1 MTKTEFDLIVVGG
14 GPGGYVAAIRAA
26 QLGMSVALV
35 ERAEL
40 GGICLNW
47 GCIPTKALLHSAT
60 VLRACQEAS
69 HYGVTG
75 SSEARADLAAMVA
88 RSRKVAGRLGQG
100 VAHLMKKNGVTVF
113 AATATLAGAGKL
125 SLDSGTTLAG
135 KQSIDNGTL
144 PTTKLALDNGT
155 TLAAKHIILA
165 TGARAR
171 ELPALP
177 VGERIWAYRQALMP
191 TEIPKTLLVV
201 GAGAIGAEF
210 ASFYRAIG
218 SEVTLIDMT
227 PEILPQEDA
236 EISQLAR
243 KAFEKQGIRVL
254 TQCAVTASALTD
266 TGVKVT
272 LEQQGK
278 KTDLEV
284 DRVIV
289 AAGIVGNVEN
299 LGLEK
304 TRVKVEK
311 THIVT
316 DGFCRTAEPGVYAIG
331 DVAGAPWL
339 AHKASHEGV
348 LCVEAIAGK
357 AVHAIDPL
365 RIPACTYSYPQV
377 ASIGMTEARAREH
390 AKAHGSEIRVGKF
403 SFAGNGKAI
412 AMGEDQGLVKTV
424 FDAKSGELLG
434 AHIIHPEA
442 SELITGYG
450 VAASLEATEEDLMHT
465 VFAHPTLSETLH
477 ESVLS
482 AFGRAL
488 HG

>member
-1 MTKTEFDLIVVGG
+1 MTKTVFDLIIVGG
-14 GPGGYVAAIRAA
+14 GPGGYVAAIRGA

-60 VLRACQEAS
+60 VLRACRDAA

-75 SSEARADLAAMVA
+75 AGEARPDLAAMVA

-113 AATATLAGAGKL
+113 AASAKLAGSGRLA
-125 SLDSGTTLAG
+125 LDTGTTL
-135 KQSIDNGTL
+135 S
-144 PTTKLALDNGT
+144 
-155 TLAAKHIILA
+155 AKHIILA

-177 VGERIWAYRQALMP
+177 VGERIWAYRQALAP
-191 TEIPKTLLVV
+191 AEIPKSLLVV

-210 ASFYRAIG
+210 ASFYCAIG
-218 SEVTLIDMT
+218 ADVTLIDMT

-254 TQCAVTASALTD
+254 TQCAVTGSTLTA
-266 TGVKVT
+266 TGVRVS
-272 LEQQGK
+272 LAQQGK
-278 KTDLEV
+278 QTDLDV

-289 AAGIVGNVEN
+289 AAGIVGNVEG
-299 LGLEK
+299 LGLEN
-304 TRVKVEK
+304 TRVKVDK

-316 DGFCRTAEPGVYAIG
+316 DAQCRTGEPGVYAIG

-348 LCVEAIAGK
+348 LCVEAIAGLPT
-357 AVHAIDPL
+357 HAIDPL
-365 RIPACTYSYPQV
+365 RIPACTYSHPQV

-390 AKAHGSEIRVGKF
+390 VKHSGGEIRIGKF
-403 SFAGNGKAI
+403 TFAGNGKAI

-450 VAASLEATEEDLMHT
+450 VAASLEATEEDLMQT
-465 VFAHPTLSETLH
+465 IFAHPTLSETLH

-488 HG
+488 HA

>member
-1 MTKTEFDLIVVGG
+1 MTKTAFDLIVVGG
-14 GPGGYVAAIRAA
+14 GPGGYVAAIRGA

-35 ERAEL
+35 ERSEL

-47 GCIPTKALLHSAT
+47 GCIPTKALLHSAA
-60 VLRACQEAS
+60 VLRACREAAR
-69 HYGVTG
+69 YGVADAG
-75 SSEARADLAAMVA
+75 QARPDLAAMVA
-88 RSRKVAGRLGQG
+88 RSRKVADRLGQG

-113 AATATLAGAGKL
+113 AASARLAGAGR
-125 SLDSGTTLAG
+125 
-135 KQSIDNGTL
+135 
-144 PTTKLALDNGT
+144 LALDNGAM
-155 TLAAKHIILA
+155 LSAPHIILA

-177 VGERIWAYRQALMP
+177 LGERIWAYRQALTP
-191 TEIPKTLLVV
+191 AEIPKSLLVV

-210 ASFYRAIG
+210 ASFYRAVG
-218 SEVTLIDMT
+218 AEVTLIDMT
-227 PEILPQEDA
+227 AEILPQEDA

-254 TQCAVTASALTD
+254 TQCAVQSASPTAS
-266 TGVKVT
+266 GVKVA
-272 LEQQGK
+272 LDQQGRQSE
-278 KTDLEV
+278 LEAE
-284 DRVIV
+284 RVIV

-299 LGLEK
+299 LGLEQ

-316 DGFCRTAEPGVYAIG
+316 DALCRTDEPGVYAIG

-339 AHKASHEGV
+339 
-348 LCVEAIAGK
+348 CVDAIAGK
-357 AVHAIDPL
+357 PAHPLDAL

-377 ASIGMTEARAREH
+377 ASVGMTEARAREH
-390 AKAHGSEIRVGKF
+390 ARQHGGDIRVGRF

-424 FDAKSGELLG
+424 FDAATGELLG

-450 VAASLEATEEDLMHT
+450 VASALEATEEDLMHA

-477 ESVLS
+477 ESVLA

-488 HG
+488 HA

>member
-1 MTKTEFDLIVVGG
+1 MTKTSFDLVVVGG

-26 QLGMSVALV
+26 QLGLSTALV

-60 VLRACQEAS
+60 VLRACREADQ
-69 HYGVTG
+69 YGVTG
-75 SSEARADLAAMVA
+75 AGSAQPDLPAMVA

-100 VAHLMKKNGVTVF
+100 VTHLMKKNGVTVF
-113 AATATLAGAGKL
+113 AASARLAGG
-125 SLDSGTTLAG
+125 GRV
-135 KQSIDNGTL
+135 
-144 PTTKLALDNGT
+144 ALDNGA
-155 TLAAKHIILA
+155 TLSARHIILA

-177 VGERIWAYRQALMP
+177 VGERVWTYRQALTP
-191 TEIPKTLLVV
+191 PALPKSLLVV

-210 ASFYRAIG
+210 ASFYRAVG
-218 SEVTLIDMT
+218 AEVTLIDMT
-227 PEILPQEDA
+227 AEILPQEDA
-236 EISQLAR
+236 EISALAR

-254 TQCAVTASALTD
+254 TQCAVKSSSLTA
-266 TGVKVT
+266 TGVKAV

-278 KTDLEV
+278 QIELEV
-284 DRVIV
+284 ERVIV

-299 LGLEK
+299 LGLEQ

-316 DGFCRTAEPGVYAIG
+316 DGLGRTAEPGVYAIG

-339 AHKASHEGV
+339 AHKASHEAV
-348 LCVEAIAGK
+348 LCVEAIAGLP
-357 AVHAIDPL
+357 AHALDPL
-365 RIPACTYSYPQV
+365 RIPACTYSHPQV

-390 AKAHGSEIRVGKF
+390 AKATGGEIRVGRF
-403 SFAGNGKAI
+403 TFVGNGKAI

-424 FDAKSGELLG
+424 FDAKTGELLG

-442 SELITGYG
+442 SELIAGYG
-450 VAASLEATEEDLMHT
+450 VAAALEATEEDLMHS

-477 ESVLS
+477 ESVLA

>member
-1 MTKTEFDLIVVGG
+1 MTKNVFDLVVVGG
-14 GPGGYVAAIRAA
+14 GPGGYVAAIRGA
-26 QLGMSVALV
+26 QLGLSVALV

-100 VAHLMKKNGVTVF
+100 VAHLMKKNGVAVF

-125 SLDSGTTLAG
+125 SLD
-135 KQSIDNGTL
+135 
-144 PTTKLALDNGT
+144 NGT
-155 TLAAKHIILA
+155 TLTGKHIILA

-177 VGERIWAYRQALMP
+177 VGERIWTYRQALTP
-191 TEIPKTLLVV
+191 DEIPKTLLVV

-243 KAFEKQGIRVL
+243 KAFEKQGIRVM

-348 LCVEAIAGK
+348 LCVEAIAGNP
-357 AVHAIDPL
+357 VHAIDPL

-390 AKAHGSEIRVGKF
+390 AKAHGSEIRIGKF

-477 ESVLS
+477 ESVLN

>member
-1 MTKTEFDLIVVGG
+1 MTKNVFDVVVVGG

-75 SSEARADLAAMVA
+75 TGEARADLAAMVA

-113 AATATLAGAGKL
+113 AARAQLAGAG
-125 SLDSGTTLAG
+125 
-135 KQSIDNGTL
+135 
-144 PTTKLALDNGT
+144 KLALDNGT
-155 TLAAKHIILA
+155 TLSAKHIILA

-177 VGERIWAYRQALMP
+177 LGERIWAYRQALAP
-191 TEIPKTLLVV
+191 NEIPKTLLVV

-218 SEVTLIDMT
+218 SDVTLIDMT

-254 TQCAVTASALTD
+254 TQCAVTASSLSAK
-266 TGVKVT
+266 GVSVT

-278 KTDLEV
+278 TTQLEV

-289 AAGIVGNVEN
+289 AAGIVGNVEG

-304 TRVKVEK
+304 ARVKVEK

-316 DGFCRTAEPGVYAIG
+316 DAHCRTGEPGVYAIG

-357 AVHAIDPL
+357 TVHAIDPL

-390 AKAHGSEIRVGKF
+390 AKAHGGEIRVGKF
-403 SFAGNGKAI
+403 TFAGNGKAI

-477 ESVLS
+477 ESVLA

-488 HG
+488 HA

>member
-1 MTKTEFDLIVVGG
+1 MTKNVFDVVVVGG

-75 SSEARADLAAMVA
+75 AGEARADLAAMVA

-100 VAHLMKKNGVTVF
+100 VAHLMKKNGVTVY
-113 AATATLAGAGKL
+113 AARAQLAGAG
-125 SLDSGTTLAG
+125 T
-135 KQSIDNGTL
+135 
-144 PTTKLALDNGT
+144 LALDNGT
-155 TLAAKHIILA
+155 TLSAKHIILA

-177 VGERIWAYRQALMP
+177 LGERIWAYRQALAP
-191 TEIPKTLLVV
+191 TQIPKTLLVV

-218 SEVTLIDMT
+218 SDVTLIDMT

-243 KAFEKQGIRVL
+243 NAFEKQGIRVL
-254 TQCAVTASALTD
+254 TQCAVTASSPSA
-266 TGVKVT
+266 TGVNVT
-272 LEQQGK
+272 LEHQGK
-278 KTDLEV
+278 KTQLEV

-289 AAGIVGNVEN
+289 AAGIVGNVED

-304 TRVKVEK
+304 TRVQVEK

-316 DGFCRTAEPGVYAIG
+316 DAHCRTSEPGVYAIG

-357 AVHAIDPL
+357 TVHAIDPL

-390 AKAHGSEIRVGKF
+390 AKAHGGEIRVGKF
-403 SFAGNGKAI
+403 TFAGNGKAI

-424 FDAKSGELLG
+424 FDATSGELLG

-477 ESVLS
+477 ESVLA

-488 HG
+488 HA

>member
-1 MTKTEFDLIVVGG
+1 M
-14 GPGGYVAAIRAA
+14 AAIRAA
-26 QLGMSVALV
+26 QLGLSTALV

-47 GCIPTKALLHSAT
+47 GCIPTKALLHSAM
-60 VLRACQEAS
+60 LRACREAA

-75 SSEARADLAAMVA
+75 ADAARPDLPAMVT

-100 VAHLMKKNGVTVF
+100 VAHLMKKNGVTVIQ
-113 AATATLAGAGKL
+113 ASARLAGAGR
-125 SLDSGTTLAG
+125 
-135 KQSIDNGTL
+135 
-144 PTTKLALDNGT
+144 LALDNGG
-155 TLAAKHIILA
+155 TLSARHIILA

-177 VGERIWAYRQALMP
+177 LGERIWAYRQALVP
-191 TEIPKTLLVV
+191 DAVPKSLLVV

-210 ASFYRAIG
+210 ASFYRAVG
-218 SEVTLIDMT
+218 ADVTLIDMT
-227 PEILPQEDA
+227 AEILPQEDA

-254 TQCAVTASALTD
+254 TQCAVTASSPTA

-278 KTDLEV
+278 RSELEV
-284 DRVIV
+284 ERVIV

-299 LGLEK
+299 LGLEG

-311 THIVT
+311 SHIVT
-316 DGFCRTAEPGVYAIG
+316 DGLCRTGEPGVYAIG

-357 AVHAIDPL
+357 PAHAIDPL
-365 RIPACTYSYPQV
+365 RIPACTYSHPQV
-377 ASIGMTEARAREH
+377 ASIGMTEARARACRQAWRRDPRGQVH
-390 AKAHGSEIRVGKF
+390 LRRQRQGHRHGRGPGPGQDRVRCPLRRAAGRAHHPPRS
-403 SFAGNGKAI
+403 
-412 AMGEDQGLVKTV
+412 
-424 FDAKSGELLG
+424 LG
-434 AHIIHPEA
+434 ADHRLRRGNRAGSHRGRPDAHRVRA
-442 SELITGYG
+442 SDAVGN
-450 VAASLEATEEDLMHT
+450 AARIGAGGLRAGATRLN
-465 VFAHPTLSETLH
+465 A
-477 ESVLS
+477 
-482 AFGRAL
+482 AAR
-488 HG
+488 

>member
-75 SSEARADLAAMVA
+75 SNEARADLAAMVA

-113 AATATLAGAGKL
+113 AATAKLAGAGKL
-125 SLDSGTTLAG
+125 SLDDGTTLTG
-135 KQSIDNGTL
+135 
-144 PTTKLALDNGT
+144 
-155 TLAAKHIILA
+155 KHIILA

-177 VGERIWAYRQALMP
+177 VGERIWTYRQALMP
-191 TEIPKTLLVV
+191 DAIPKTLLVV

-210 ASFYRAIG
+210 ASFYRAVG
-218 SEVTLIDMT
+218 SNVTLIDMT

-236 EISQLAR
+236 EISQVAR
-243 KAFEKQGIRVL
+243 KAFEKQGIRVM

-357 AVHAIDPL
+357 PVHAIDPL

-390 AKAHGSEIRVGKF
+390 AKAHGSEIRIGKF

>member
-1 MTKTEFDLIVVGG
+1 MTKTTFDLVVVGG

-26 QLGMSVALV
+26 QLGLSTALV

-60 VLRACQEAS
+60 VLRACRDAA

-75 SSEARADLAAMVA
+75 AADAQPDLAAMVA

-100 VAHLMKKNGVTVF
+100 VAHLMKKNAVTVF
-113 AATATLAGAGKL
+113 TANAKLAG
-125 SLDSGTTLAG
+125 SGRV
-135 KQSIDNGTL
+135 
-144 PTTKLALDNGT
+144 ALDNGT
-155 TLAAKHIILA
+155 TLSARHIILA

-177 VGERIWAYRQALMP
+177 SGERIWTYRQALTP
-191 TEIPKTLLVV
+191 PALPKSLLVV

-210 ASFYRAIG
+210 ASFYRAVG
-218 SEVTLIDMT
+218 VDVTLIDMT
-227 PEILPQEDA
+227 ADILPQEDA
-236 EISQLAR
+236 DISALAR

-254 TQCAVTASALTD
+254 TQCAVKSSSLTA
-266 TGVKVT
+266 TGVKVV
-272 LEQQGK
+272 LDQQGK
-278 KTDLEV
+278 QTELEI

-299 LGLEK
+299 LGLEQ

-316 DGFCRTAEPGVYAIG
+316 DGLCRTAEPGVYAIG
-331 DVAGAPWL
+331 DVAGAPL
-339 AHKASHEGV
+339 AGPQGQPRSRAVRRSHRRPARPPHRPAAHPGLHV
-348 LCVEAIAGK
+348 LTSPGRQHRHDRSPRPRTRQADRPRHPHRQI
-357 AVHAIDPL
+357 HL
-365 RIPACTYSYPQV
+365 RRQRQSH
-377 ASIGMTEARAREH
+377 R
-390 AKAHGSEIRVGKF
+390 HGRRP
-403 SFAGNGKAI
+403 
-412 AMGEDQGLVKTV
+412 GLVKTV
-424 FDAKSGELLG
+424 FDADTSELLG

-450 VAASLEATEEDLMHT
+450 VATALEATEEDLMHT
-465 VFAHPTLSETLH
+465 IFAHPTLSETLH

>member
-75 SSEARADLAAMVA
+75 SNEARADLAAMVA

-113 AATATLAGAGKL
+113 AATAKLAGAGKL
-125 SLDSGTTLAG
+125 SLDDGTTLTG
-135 KQSIDNGTL
+135 
-144 PTTKLALDNGT
+144 
-155 TLAAKHIILA
+155 KHIILA

-177 VGERIWAYRQALMP
+177 VGERIWTYRQALMP
-191 TEIPKTLLVV
+191 DAIPKTLLVV

-210 ASFYRAIG
+210 ASFYRAVG
-218 SEVTLIDMT
+218 SNVTLIDMT

-236 EISQLAR
+236 EISQVAR
-243 KAFEKQGIRVL
+243 KAFEKQGIRVM

-357 AVHAIDPL
+357 PVHAIDPL

-424 FDAKSGELLG
+424 FDATSGELLG

>member
-1 MTKTEFDLIVVGG
+1 MTKNVLDVVVVGG

-75 SSEARADLAAMVA
+75 AGEARADLAAMVA

-113 AATATLAGAGKL
+113 AARAQLAGAGKL
-125 SLDSGTTLAG
+125 
-135 KQSIDNGTL
+135 
-144 PTTKLALDNGT
+144 ALDNGA
-155 TLAAKHIILA
+155 TLSAKHIILA

-177 VGERIWAYRQALMP
+177 LGERIWAYRQALAP
-191 TEIPKTLLVV
+191 TQIPKTLLVV

-218 SEVTLIDMT
+218 SDVTLIDMT

-254 TQCAVTASALTD
+254 TQCAVTASSPSA
-266 TGVKVT
+266 TGVNVT
-272 LEQQGK
+272 LDQQGK
-278 KTDLEV
+278 KTQLEV

-289 AAGIVGNVEN
+289 AAGIVGNVED

-304 TRVKVEK
+304 TRVQVEK

-316 DGFCRTAEPGVYAIG
+316 DAHCRTSEPGVYAIG

-357 AVHAIDPL
+357 TVHAIDPL

-377 ASIGMTEARAREH
+377 ASIGMTETRAREH
-390 AKAHGSEIRVGKF
+390 AKAHGGEIRVGKF
-403 SFAGNGKAI
+403 TFAGNGKAI

-424 FDAKSGELLG
+424 FDATSGELLG

-477 ESVLS
+477 ESVLA

-488 HG
+488 HA

>member
-1 MTKTEFDLIVVGG
+1 
-14 GPGGYVAAIRAA
+14 
-26 QLGMSVALV
+26 
-35 ERAEL
+35 
-40 GGICLNW
+40 
-47 GCIPTKALLHSAT
+47 
-60 VLRACQEAS
+60 
-69 HYGVTG
+69 
-75 SSEARADLAAMVA
+75 MVA

-113 AATATLAGAGKL
+113 AASAQLAG
-125 SLDSGTTLAG
+125 SG
-135 KQSIDNGTL
+135 
-144 PTTKLALDNGT
+144 KLALDTGA
-155 TLAAKHIILA
+155 TLSAKHIILA

-171 ELPALP
+171 DLPALP
-177 VGERIWAYRQALMP
+177 AGERIWAYRQALVP
-191 TEIPKTLLVV
+191 TEIPKSLLVV

-210 ASFYRAIG
+210 ASFYRAVG
-218 SEVTLIDMT
+218 AEVTLIDMT

-254 TQCAVTASALTD
+254 TRCAVTASSTTAD
-266 TGVKVT
+266 GVKVT
-272 LEQQGK
+272 LEHEGK
-278 KTDLEV
+278 KVEQTF

-304 TRVKVEK
+304 TRVKIEM

-316 DGFCRTAEPGVYAIG
+316 DGLCRTGEPGVYAIG

-339 AHKASHEGV
+339 AHKASHEAV
-348 LCVEAIAGK
+348 LCVEAIAGLP
-357 AVHAIDPL
+357 VQAIDPL

-390 AKAHGSEIRVGKF
+390 ASKNGGDIRVGKF
-403 SFAGNGKAI
+403 TFAGNGKAI

-477 ESVLS
+477 ESVLA

-488 HG
+488 HA

>member
-1 MTKTEFDLIVVGG
+1 MTKNVFDLVVVGG

-75 SSEARADLAAMVA
+75 TGEARADLAAMVA

-100 VAHLMKKNGVTVF
+100 VAHLMKKNGVTVY
-113 AATATLAGAGKL
+113 AARAQLAGAGKL
-125 SLDSGTTLAG
+125 
-135 KQSIDNGTL
+135 
-144 PTTKLALDNGT
+144 ALDNGA
-155 TLAAKHIILA
+155 TLSAKHIILA

-177 VGERIWAYRQALMP
+177 LGERIWAYRQALAP
-191 TEIPKTLLVV
+191 TQIPKTLLVV

-218 SEVTLIDMT
+218 SDVTLIDMT

-254 TQCAVTASALTD
+254 TQCAVTASSPSA
-266 TGVKVT
+266 TGVNVT
-272 LEQQGK
+272 LEHQGK
-278 KTDLEV
+278 KTQLEV

-289 AAGIVGNVEN
+289 AAGIVGNVED

-304 TRVKVEK
+304 TRVQVEK

-316 DGFCRTAEPGVYAIG
+316 DAHCRTGEPGVYAIG

-357 AVHAIDPL
+357 TAHAIDPL

-390 AKAHGSEIRVGKF
+390 AKAHGGEIRVGKF
-403 SFAGNGKAI
+403 TFAGNGKAI

-424 FDAKSGELLG
+424 FDATSGELLG

-477 ESVLS
+477 ESVLA

-488 HG
+488 HA

>member
-1 MTKTEFDLIVVGG
+1 MTKTTFDLVVVGG

-26 QLGMSVALV
+26 QLGLSTALV

-60 VLRACQEAS
+60 VLRACRDAA

-75 SSEARADLAAMVA
+75 VADAQPDLAAMVA

-100 VAHLMKKNGVTVF
+100 VAHLMKKNAVTVF
-113 AATATLAGAGKL
+113 TASAKLAG
-125 SLDSGTTLAG
+125 SGRV
-135 KQSIDNGTL
+135 
-144 PTTKLALDNGT
+144 ALDNGT
-155 TLAAKHIILA
+155 TLSARHIILA

-177 VGERIWAYRQALMP
+177 SGERIWTYRQALTP
-191 TEIPKTLLVV
+191 PALPKSLLVV

-210 ASFYRAIG
+210 ASFYRAVG
-218 SEVTLIDMT
+218 VDVTLIDMT
-227 PEILPQEDA
+227 ADILPQEDA
-236 EISQLAR
+236 DISALAR

-254 TQCAVTASALTD
+254 TQCAVKSSSLTA
-266 TGVKVT
+266 TGVKVV
-272 LEQQGK
+272 LDQQGK
-278 KTDLEV
+278 QTELEI

-299 LGLEK
+299 LGLEQ

-316 DGFCRTAEPGVYAIG
+316 DGLCRTAEPGVYAIG

-339 AHKASHEGV
+339 AHKASHEAV
-348 LCVEAIAGK
+348 LCVEAIAGQP
-357 AVHAIDPL
+357 VHPIDPL
-365 RIPACTYSYPQV
+365 RIPACTYSHPQV
-377 ASIGMTEARAREH
+377 ASIGMTEARAREQ
-390 AKAHGSEIRVGKF
+390 ARQTGRDIRIGKF
-403 SFAGNGKAI
+403 TFAGNGKAI

-424 FDAKSGELLG
+424 FDAATGELLG

-450 VAASLEATEEDLMHT
+450 VATALEATEEDLMHT
-465 VFAHPTLSETLH
+465 IFAHPTLSETLH

>member
-75 SSEARADLAAMVA
+75 SNEARADLAAMVA

-113 AATATLAGAGKL
+113 AATAKLAGAGKL
-125 SLDSGTTLAG
+125 SLD
-135 KQSIDNGTL
+135 
-144 PTTKLALDNGT
+144 NGT
-155 TLAAKHIILA
+155 TLTGKHIILA

-177 VGERIWAYRQALMP
+177 VGERIWTYRQALMP
-191 TEIPKTLLVV
+191 DAIPKTLLVV

-210 ASFYRAIG
+210 ASFYRAVG
-218 SEVTLIDMT
+218 SNVTLIDMT

-243 KAFEKQGIRVL
+243 KAFEKQGIRVM

-357 AVHAIDPL
+357 PVHAIDPL

-390 AKAHGSEIRVGKF
+390 AKAHGSEIRIGKF

>member
-100 VAHLMKKNGVTVF
+100 VAHLMKKNGVAVF

-125 SLDSGTTLAG
+125 S
-135 KQSIDNGTL
+135 I
-144 PTTKLALDNGT
+144 DNGT
-155 TLAAKHIILA
+155 TLTGKHIILA

-177 VGERIWAYRQALMP
+177 VGERIWTYRQALMP
-191 TEIPKTLLVV
+191 DEIPKTLLVV

-243 KAFEKQGIRVL
+243 KAFEKQGIRVM

-477 ESVLS
+477 ESVLN

>member
-75 SSEARADLAAMVA
+75 SGEARADLAAMVA

-113 AATATLAGAGKL
+113 AATAKLAGAG
-125 SLDSGTTLAG
+125 
-135 KQSIDNGTL
+135 
-144 PTTKLALDNGT
+144 KLALDNGT
-155 TLAAKHIILA
+155 TLTGKQSIANGTTLTAKHIILA

-177 VGERIWAYRQALMP
+177 VGERIWTYRQALTP
-191 TEIPKTLLVV
+191 DAIPKSLLVV

-254 TQCAVTASALTD
+254 TQCAVTASALTN

-278 KTDLEV
+278 KTELEV

-299 LGLEK
+299 LGLEQ
-304 TRVKVEK
+304 TRVRVEK
-311 THIVT
+311 AHIVT
-316 DGFCRTAEPGVYAIG
+316 DGFCRTDEPGIYAIG

-339 AHKASHEGV
+339 AHKASHEAV

-390 AKAHGSEIRVGKF
+390 AKAHGGDIRVGKF

-450 VAASLEATEEDLMHT
+450 VATSLEATEEDLMHT

-477 ESVLS
+477 ESVLN

>member
-1 MTKTEFDLIVVGG
+1 MTKNVFDVVVVGG

-75 SSEARADLAAMVA
+75 AGEARADLAAMVA

-113 AATATLAGAGKL
+113 AARAQLAGAGKL
-125 SLDSGTTLAG
+125 
-135 KQSIDNGTL
+135 
-144 PTTKLALDNGT
+144 ALDNGA
-155 TLAAKHIILA
+155 TLSAKHIILA

-177 VGERIWAYRQALMP
+177 LGERIWAYRQALAP
-191 TEIPKTLLVV
+191 TQIPKTLLVV

-218 SEVTLIDMT
+218 SDVTLIDMT

-254 TQCAVTASALTD
+254 TQCAVTASSPSAM
-266 TGVKVT
+266 GVNVT

-278 KTDLEV
+278 KTQLEV

-289 AAGIVGNVEN
+289 AAGIVGNVED

-304 TRVKVEK
+304 TRVQVEK

-316 DGFCRTAEPGVYAIG
+316 DAHCRTSEPGVYAIG

-357 AVHAIDPL
+357 TVHAIDPL

-390 AKAHGSEIRVGKF
+390 AKAHGGEIRVGKF
-403 SFAGNGKAI
+403 TFAGNGKAI

-424 FDAKSGELLG
+424 FDATSGELLG

-477 ESVLS
+477 ESVLA

-488 HG
+488 HA

>member
-1 MTKTEFDLIVVGG
+1 
-14 GPGGYVAAIRAA
+14 
-26 QLGMSVALV
+26 
-35 ERAEL
+35 
-40 GGICLNW
+40 
-47 GCIPTKALLHSAT
+47 
-60 VLRACQEAS
+60 
-69 HYGVTG
+69 
-75 SSEARADLAAMVA
+75 
-88 RSRKVAGRLGQG
+88 
-100 VAHLMKKNGVTVF
+100 
-113 AATATLAGAGKL
+113 
-125 SLDSGTTLAG
+125 
-135 KQSIDNGTL
+135 
-144 PTTKLALDNGT
+144 
-155 TLAAKHIILA
+155 
-165 TGARAR
+165 
-171 ELPALP
+171 
-177 VGERIWAYRQALMP
+177 
-191 TEIPKTLLVV
+191 V
-201 GAGAIGAEF
+201 GA
-210 ASFYRAIG
+210 
-218 SEVTLIDMT
+218 EVTLIDMT
-227 PEILPQEDA
+227 AEILPQEDA
-236 EISQLAR
+236 EISALAR

-254 TQCAVTASALTD
+254 TQCAVTSSSLTA

-272 LEQQGK
+272 LDRQGK
-278 KTDLEV
+278 RSELEV

-299 LGLEK
+299 LGLEQ
-304 TRVKVEK
+304 TRVKVER

-316 DGFCRTAEPGVYAIG
+316 DGLCRTAEPGVYAIG

-339 AHKASHEGV
+339 AHKASHEAV

-357 AVHAIDPL
+357 PAHPIDPL

-377 ASIGMTEARAREH
+377 ASIGMSEARAREH
-390 AKAHGSEIRVGKF
+390 AAKTGGDIRVGKF
-403 SFAGNGKAI
+403 TFAGNGKAI

-488 HG
+488 HA

>member
-1 MTKTEFDLIVVGG
+1 MTKNVFDLIVVGG
-14 GPGGYVAAIRAA
+14 GPGGYVAATRAA

-60 VLRACQEAS
+60 VLRACQEAA

-75 SSEARADLAAMVA
+75 ADSARADLSAMVA

-113 AATATLAGAGKL
+113 AASARLAGAGKL
-125 SLDSGTTLAG
+125 
-135 KQSIDNGTL
+135 
-144 PTTKLALDNGT
+144 ALDNGAA
-155 TLAAKHIILA
+155 LSAKHIILA

-177 VGERIWAYRQALMP
+177 IGERIWAYRQALMP
-191 TEIPKTLLVV
+191 TEIPKSLLVV

-218 SEVTLIDMT
+218 SDVTLIDMT

-254 TQCAVTASALTD
+254 TQCAVTASALTT

-272 LEQQGK
+272 LAQQGK
-278 KTDLEV
+278 TSEMEV

-299 LGLEK
+299 LGLEN

-316 DGFCRTAEPGVYAIG
+316 DPHCRTDEPGVYAIG

-357 AVHAIDPL
+357 PVHAIDPL

-377 ASIGMTEARAREH
+377 ASIGMSEARAREH
-390 AKAHGSEIRVGKF
+390 AKASGGEIRVGRF
-403 SFAGNGKAI
+403 TFAGNGKAI

-424 FDAKSGELLG
+424 FDLQSGELLG

-488 HG
+488 HS